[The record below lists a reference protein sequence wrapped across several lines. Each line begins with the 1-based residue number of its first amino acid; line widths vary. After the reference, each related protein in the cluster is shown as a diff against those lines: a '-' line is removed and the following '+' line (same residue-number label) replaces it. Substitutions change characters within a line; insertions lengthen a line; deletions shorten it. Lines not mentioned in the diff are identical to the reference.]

1 MQLYMYRVYYVFK
14 IIFTLFWASLCDGG
28 KETQVLK
35 LFMNSN
41 IFINSTGA
49 TGSGAQPAPRNSVK
63 QLLLLAYST
72 LSYALFGG

>member
-1 MQLYMYRVYYVFK
+1 MYLRSSFLCFGLHYV
-14 IIFTLFWASLCDGG
+14 TGG